1 MYEVKA
7 QIDPTDSDQIL
18 DELVELFE
26 LHGQDCTCGIIHDS
40 VVGYVEEEML
50 SPVTTTLL
58 RYAVQVNVQMVE
70 DETLVFA

>member
-7 QIDPTDSDQIL
+7 QIDSTEADRIL

-26 LHGQDCTCGIIHDS
+26 TYRKDCTCGLVGDLVI
-40 VVGYVEEEML
+40 GYVEEGML

-58 RYAVQVNVQMVE
+58 RHTAQVSVQIVEEEELLAV
-70 DETLVFA
+70 